1 MSRTAVMT
9 TRSYAPIFAAANKA
23 GLEHYFAE
31 QEGPF
36 VRMSQLDAARQA
48 YAYLHAMS

>member
-1 MSRTAVMT
+1 MIDYV
-9 TRSYAPIFAAANKA
+9 PIFAAAKKA
-23 GLEHYFAE
+23 ALKHYFVE

-48 YAYLHAMS
+48 YAYLHRMS